1 VRARRARALLAG
13 GAALVLASHARHARA
28 EEEPSFGLAVSVAT
42 ENGSPVSDDAWIEA
56 QIAGAEELLG
66 PLGVHVRWRTEKAIP
81 AKHARLETRA
91 DRDALTGELEDGMI
105 NVFVVASLRDVDDPS
120 RQRMGVCWR
129 HSRHPSTPYLVV
141 ARTAR
146 PTVLAHELGH
156 FFGNP
161 HSGVSDNVM
170 SYTRT
175 GGPVFFD
182 DAQAAILRALAQRY
196 LKAGTL
202 LPATPNRVWP

>member
-1 VRARRARALLAG
+1 MTGRRARALLLG
-13 GAALVLASHARHARA
+13 GAALSLAPRVRA
-28 EEEPSFGLAVSVAT
+28 DEEPYLGLAVSVAT
-42 ENGSPVSDDAWIEA
+42 ESGAPVSDDSWIEA
-56 QIAGAEELLG
+56 QIAAADELIG
-66 PLGVHVRWRTEKAIP
+66 PLGVHVRWRREKAI
-81 AKHARLETRA
+81 AEKHAHLETRA
-91 DRDALTGELEDGMI
+91 DRDALTGELEDRMI
-105 NVFVVASLRDVDDPS
+105 NVFVVASLRDVDDPA

-129 HSRHPSTPYLVV
+129 HSRHPSTPYLVI
-141 ARTAR
+141 AKTAR

-156 FFGNP
+156 FFGNA

-182 DAQAAILRALAQRY
+182 DAQAAILRDLAQRY

-202 LPATPNRVWP
+202 LPTTPNRMWP